1 MKRNTIGLG
10 LALALV
16 LAGTALVFAGGGSGV
31 QATANQRA
39 GEPTLAAPAPQ
50 LQGVPST
57 RMKPV
62 HFAFNEARL
71 RAQDEAALKDS
82 AVWIKANPDYR
93 VVVAGFADA
102 RGTQRYNLTLGQR
115 RAATVRDYLV
125 ERGVRPERI
134 EIVTY
139 GVTDPRCTQQVE
151 PCWARNRRVELI
163 VKPAPPEAS

>member
-16 LAGTALVFAGGGSGV
+16 LAGTALVFAGGHGV
-31 QATANQRA
+31 QATAQQPA
-39 GEPTLAAPAPQ
+39 GGPTLEAPAPQ
-50 LQGVPST
+50 IEGVPST

-62 HFAFNEARL
+62 HFDFNDTKL
-71 RAQDEAALKDS
+71 RAQDEAALKGH
-82 AVWIKANPDYR
+82 AVWIKANPAYR

-102 RGTQRYNLTLGQR
+102 RGTERYNLTLAQR
-115 RAATVRDYLV
+115 RAASVRDYLV
-125 ERGVRPERI
+125 EQGVRPERI
-134 EIVTY
+134 EIVSY

-151 PCWARNRRVELI
+151 PCWARNRRVELY